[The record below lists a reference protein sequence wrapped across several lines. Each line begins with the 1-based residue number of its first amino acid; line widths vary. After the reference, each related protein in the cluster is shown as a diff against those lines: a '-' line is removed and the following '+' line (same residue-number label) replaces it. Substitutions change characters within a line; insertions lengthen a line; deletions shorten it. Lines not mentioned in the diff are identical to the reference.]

1 MIIKLPR
8 VGTVLLATTNF
19 IKDRKIDMK
28 EIDKKNVILTNET
41 HDHHHDHDEI
51 TIEHPQFDNETSY
64 WQDIHQKEL
73 DPKINKDEFKEGEF
87 DSFSTQKS
95 RRDFLKIMGFSFTM
109 LPMAACT
116 KGIVRKA
123 VPYLEKADTV
133 IPGVAQWYAST
144 FDSVPVLLKTRE
156 GRPIK
161 VEGNDLSTYTLGGAS
176 ALTQASVLSLYDSY
190 RLKMP
195 LKDAQ
200 STSWEKSLSELK
212 NILEKASKDNQEI
225 YLITEPIR
233 SVTQSSLIE
242 ELQKKYSTL
251 KHIVYQ
257 NNLNASGH
265 RVFGENYF
273 VEHDLTGVKFLV
285 GIFSDFLGAGDA
297 AVHLSKQYAKRKEE
311 SIQGKPFK
319 HVQIESRLSLT
330 GSNADERI
338 VLNPDEVLAF
348 VTSLYFKVVG
358 TSQIEKTNSAINR
371 TVNNVYNHLM
381 KSVGES
387 LLIVESGDL
396 RVERMVHQIN
406 LVLKNIGT
414 SLKAN
419 KFPFVKNVEGEKF
432 EDLIQKLSKNR
443 AGVDTIIMVNVNP
456 YYDYPNLALLKEA
469 FERVPHKI
477 TFAMSENETSKFS
490 EYVLPLSHQFETW
503 GETLIS
509 LNEISV
515 TQPVINSL
523 FNSKSVADIYLALLD
538 RTESSD
544 QYMKEV
550 WRKSFSSELGLF
562 KSIDMFWNEAVQN
575 GVFKIS
581 NGHDVSLND
590 KKLVLET
597 DAKSVLSELDLATDK
612 LFVQLY
618 EKSIGTGNY
627 ASNPWLQ
634 ELPDPITKVTWD
646 NYAQI
651 SSHLAKKHA
660 LVTGDMIELKVA
672 STSVVLPVLVQAGLN
687 KNTIAVAVGYGRTVA
702 GKAALNVGKNVYP
715 FATFKSFGL
724 SWVQSNASFSKT
736 GRHYQLALTQTH
748 HSIEGRDLY
757 RETTLDKFIKNP
769 KAGNEKKTHLMTM
782 WSEHKKTGHQW
793 AMAIDLNKCN
803 GCSACVVS
811 CNAENNVPVVGR
823 EEVLLRREMHWMRI
837 DRYYKGEDENP
848 SVAFQPMTC
857 HHCDNAPCE
866 TVCPVLATVH
876 SSDGMNQQ
884 VYNRCVGTRYC
895 ANNCPYKVR
904 RFNWF
909 DYPHADPNENMV
921 LNPDVTVRSR
931 GVMEKCSLCIQ
942 RVQEAKLQA
951 KKEGREVRDGEIK
964 LACQQSCSSDAII
977 FGDLNDPES
986 KISKMVKD
994 SRNFTV
1000 LEELNVK
1007 PRLSYLTKIKNKE

>member
-1 MIIKLPR
+1 S
-8 VGTVLLATTNF
+8 T
-19 IKDRKIDMK
+19 
-28 EIDKKNVILTNET
+28 
-41 HDHHHDHDEI
+41 
-51 TIEHPQFDNETSY
+51 Y
-64 WQDIHQKEL
+64 WQDIHQKIL
-73 DPKINKDEFKEGEF
+73 DPKINKAEFTEGEF
-87 DSFSTQKS
+87 DSFSVQKS

-109 LPMAACT
+109 LPMASCT

-123 VPYLEKADTV
+123 VPYLEKTDTV

-161 VEGNDLSTYTLGGAS
+161 VEGNDSSLYTLGGAGVQ
-176 ALTQASVLSLYDSY
+176 TQASVLSLYDSY
-190 RLKMP
+190 RLKNP
-195 LKDAQ
+195 LKD
-200 STSWEKSLSELK
+200 SLPIVWD
-212 NILEKASKDNQEI
+212 NAILE
-225 YLITEPIR
+225 IR
-233 SVTQSSLIE
+233 SLLDKAQKEGQEAYLVTEALRSPTQFSLIE
-242 ELQKKYSTL
+242 ELQKKYTNL

-257 NNLNASGH
+257 NNISGTVH
-265 RVFGENYF
+265 RSLGDNYL
-273 VEHDLTGVKFLV
+273 VEHDLSEVKYLVSIAADFLV
-285 GIFSDFLGAGDA
+285 TGEAS
-297 AVHLSKQYAKRKEE
+297 VHLSKQYAKRKEE
-311 SIQGKPFK
+311 SLHGHTFK

-330 GSNADERI
+330 GSNADDRI
-338 VLNPDEVLAF
+338 ILNPDEVLAF
-348 VTSLYFKVVG
+348 ITSLYFKVIG
-358 TSQIEKTNSAINR
+358 ASEIEKSNRAISAALNS
-371 TVNNVYNHLM
+371 VYNQLM
-381 KSVGES
+381 KNKGQS
-387 LLIVESGDL
+387 LLMVESGDV

-406 LVLKNIGT
+406 LELGNFGK

-419 KFPFVKNVEGEKF
+419 KYPFVKNAEGEKF
-432 EDLIQKLSKNR
+432 EELIQNLSKSR
-443 AGVDTIIMVNVNP
+443 GKVDTIIMVNVNP
-456 YYDYPNLALLKEA
+456 YYDYPNQNVLKEA

-477 TFAMSENETSKFS
+477 VITSAENETSKVS
-490 EYVLPLSHQFETW
+490 EYVLPLSHQFEMW
-503 GETLIS
+503 GDTLIS
-509 LNEISV
+509 LSEVSV
-515 TQPVINSL
+515 TQPIINPL
-523 FNSKSVADIYLALLD
+523 FNSKSYAEIYLALLG
-538 RTESSD
+538 RVETSD
-544 QYMKEV
+544 QYMKDV
-550 WRKSFSSELGLF
+550 WKKYFSSEVGLF
-562 KSIDMFWNEAVQN
+562 KSFDMFWIESVQR
-575 GVFKIS
+575 GVFKIGA
-581 NGHDVSLND
+581 NHDTSLNS
-590 KKLVLET
+590 KKLAQDS
-597 DAKSVLSELDLATDK
+597 DAKSVLGSVDLSTDQI
-612 LFVQLY
+612 FVVLY
-618 EKSIGTGNY
+618 EKSMGTGQY

-651 SSHLAKKHA
+651 SSQLAKKYD
-660 LVTGDMIELKVA
+660 LVTGDMIELKVGEA
-672 STSVVLPVLVQAGLN
+672 VVVLPVLVQAGLN
-687 KNTIAVAVGYGRTVA
+687 ISTIAVAVGYGRTVA
-702 GKAALNVGKNVYP
+702 GKAALNVGKNVFP
-715 FATFKSFGL
+715 FASLGTNGL
-724 SWVQSNASFSKT
+724 SWSRANVSLSKT
-736 GRHYQLALTQTH
+736 GRKYQLALTQTH
-748 HSIEGRDLY
+748 HSIEGRDLI
-757 RETTLDKFIKNP
+757 RETTLDKFVKNP

-782 WSEHKKTGHQW
+782 WSEEKKTGHQW

-823 EEVLLRREMHWMRI
+823 EEVLQRREMHWMRI
-837 DRYYKGEDENP
+837 DRYYKGEEANP

-977 FGDLNDPES
+977 FGDLNDPDS

-1007 PRLSYLTKIKNKE
+1007 PRLSYLTKVKNKD